1 MGSSRCRG
9 GSFSVSQRAYASG
22 HAATAIRRATDHTF
36 DPILTDATL
45 HYGQSC
51 FVAWSN
57 QITGAADVAISPHDA
72 LRFKAGYRF
81 AGLADPHGTWFSSAL
96 TPIGSSTTNTSR
108 VLGHIVEATAFVTPW
123 APITFKADYA
133 AMITGAGAKA
143 IVKTVSLPVLQYGLV
158 EATVHLP

>member
-1 MGSSRCRG
+1 MFRTQIAGAVAGRAEWETALPWRLTFG
-9 GSFSVSQRAYASG
+9 VDGAYASG
-22 HAATAIRRATDHTF
+22 RDTAADPAKTTDHTF
-36 DPILTDATL
+36 DPILPDATL
-45 HYGQSC
+45 HYGQSG

-108 VLGHIVEATAFVTPW
+108 VLGHIIEATA
-123 APITFKADYA
+123 
-133 AMITGAGAKA
+133 
-143 IVKTVSLPVLQYGLV
+143 
-158 EATVHLP
+158 